1 MKKRNI
7 VGQLINFRGLVYA
20 PVEENGVIFL
30 FAKLNKDLD
39 LNIETIRKVFPD
51 CIAKRY
57 IGENRWEE
65 VFIEFEYK
73 SSSFVKHGHLK
84 QFKNGVRCDI
94 IVCWEHDWKEC
105 PADIEIIELRE
116 EYKKYEHEEVILE
129 NPNINKKVEKVTLE
143 DLYMDYGNSKKL
155 YESFH
160 LALMKTLP
168 KVTRTIAK
176 SGVFYYSPDKVF
188 VTIKIQKQGIRLR
201 LFTSGKHIK
210 GVDVISEDGSY
221 AQKWGQFY
229 IKSISDIHGAIK
241 ILVKS
246 SDLIKSAISSHE
258 NTGWYAEVE

>member
-1 MKKRNI
+1 MKRRNI

-39 LNIETIRKVFPD
+39 LNIETIRKGFPD

-57 IGENRWEE
+57 IGKNRWEE

-73 SSSFVKHGHLK
+73 SSDFVKHGHLK
-84 QFKNGVRCDI
+84 QLKNGIKCDI
-94 IVCWEHDWKEC
+94 IVCWEHDWKDC
-105 PADIEIIELRE
+105 PVDIEIIELRE
-116 EYKKYEHEEVILE
+116 EYKKYEHEEVLLE
-129 NPNINKKVEKVTLE
+129 NPKASTKIGKVTLD
-143 DLYMDYGNSKKL
+143 DLYRDYNNSKIL
-155 YESFH
+155 YEKLH
-160 LALMKTLP
+160 VMIAKYLP

-176 SGVFYYSPDKVF
+176 SGVFYNSPERLFLSIKV
-188 VTIKIQKQGIRLR
+188 QKQGLRLR

-229 IKSISDIHGAIK
+229 IKNSSDISSAIK
-241 ILVKS
+241 GIIKS
-246 SDLIKSAISSHE
+246 NELIKSAISNNE
-258 NTGWYAEVE
+258 NTGWYAEVD

>member
-1 MKKRNI
+1 MKRRNI

-39 LNIETIRKVFPD
+39 LNIETIRKGFPD

-57 IGENRWEE
+57 IGKNRWEE
-65 VFIEFEYK
+65 VLIEFEYK
-73 SSSFVKHGHLK
+73 SSDFVKHGHLK
-84 QFKNGVRCDI
+84 QVKTGVKCDI
-94 IVCWEHDWKEC
+94 IVCWDHDWKEC
-105 PADIEIIELRE
+105 PADIEIIELKE
-116 EYKKYEHEEVILE
+116 EYKKYEHEDVVLE
-129 NPNINKKVEKVTLE
+129 NPKNSNKTEKVTLD
-143 DLYMDYGNSKKL
+143 DLYRDYSNSKKL

-160 LALMKTLP
+160 GLLVKALP
-168 KVTRTIAK
+168 KVTRTISK

-188 VTIKIQKQGIRLR
+188 LSVKIQKQGIRLR
-201 LFTSGKHIK
+201 LFSSGKHIK

-229 IKSISDIHGAIK
+229 IKSMADIPGAIK
-241 ILVKS
+241 ILIKS
-246 SDLIKSAISSHE
+246 NELIKSAISNNE